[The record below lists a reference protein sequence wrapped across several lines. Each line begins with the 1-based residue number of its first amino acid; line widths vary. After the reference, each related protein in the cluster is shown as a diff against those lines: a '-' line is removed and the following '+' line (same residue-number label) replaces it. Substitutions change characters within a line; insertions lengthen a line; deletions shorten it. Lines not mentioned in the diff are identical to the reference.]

1 MIQQQSIQAF
11 ELIKPELG
19 KRQAQILNVIFQLG
33 SASNHQISEFLNLEI
48 NQITG
53 RTNELS
59 KKNRIYEVKKG
70 YDGHSKVK
78 VTFWGIRGGYK

>member
-1 MIQQQSIQAF
+1 MMQQQSIQAF
-11 ELIKPELG
+11 ELVKRDLG
-19 KRQAQILNVIFQLG
+19 KRQAQVLNCIYQLG
-33 SASNHQISEFLNLEI
+33 QASNHMISNFLGLEI

-53 RTNELS
+53 RTNELY
-59 KKNRIYEVKKG
+59 KKNRIHEVKKD

>member
-1 MIQQQSIQAF
+1 MINQQSLQAF
-11 ELIKPELG
+11 ELVNKTLG
-19 KRQAQILNVIFQLG
+19 KRQAQVLNAIFQLG
-33 SASNHQISEFLNLEI
+33 EASNHQISQFLNLEI

-59 KKNRIYEVKKG
+59 KKNRIFESKRD

-78 VTFWGIRGGYK
+78 VTFWKLRGGYK